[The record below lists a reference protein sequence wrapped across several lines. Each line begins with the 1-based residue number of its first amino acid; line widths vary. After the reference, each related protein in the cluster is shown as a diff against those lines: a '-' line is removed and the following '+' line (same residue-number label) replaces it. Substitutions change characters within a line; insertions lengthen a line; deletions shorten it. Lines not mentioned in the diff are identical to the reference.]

1 MGLAEC
7 FPCNPGGPR
16 QTPSLPS
23 WGGGLQFL
31 GSLWA
36 LPAIDFLALKC
47 ETDFLVP
54 FTLRE
59 YPHSRWPARGE
70 TVLTLIPAKDFAA
83 HFLI

>member
-1 MGLAEC
+1 ML
-7 FPCNPGGPR
+7 PLQPWGPKADPF
-16 QTPSLPS
+16 PSLV
-23 WGGGLQFL
+23 GGVGWGLQFL

-54 FTLRE
+54 FTPRE
-59 YPHSRWPARGE
+59 YPHSTWPARGE